1 MEILKNPSANK
12 VISPYSNEY
21 SSAVTFWGEDNCV
34 CFAGRLSGNVLPKI
48 RIGQKPGA
56 FIRSPRGCLVY
67 VGEGVSFQ

>member
-1 MEILKNPSANK
+1 MNTRVQSL
-12 VISPYSNEY
+12 
-21 SSAVTFWGEDNCV
+21 FGGEDNCV